1 MHAWKDYLPDLKGA
15 LNGFYEEKLK
25 EALETKTTEFKQ
37 FFTEKSSEYQK
48 LIQQNYQLGKNTQK
62 ALIAIAL
69 GIFLL
74 LAIAYFWKD

>member
-1 MHAWKDYLPDLKGA
+1 MAWKDYLPDLKGA

-25 EALETKTTEFKQ
+25 EALETKTEELKTFLN
-37 FFTEKSSEYQK
+37 EKSSEYQK

-74 LAIAYFWKD
+74 LAIAYFWN